1 MAKAKV
7 LHYFPTSEEINSAY
21 VCNNNDLAYVIQPTQ
36 NANKYRILKFK
47 ISNRLELFTYKEN
60 DIEILCNLVTCVGIK
75 IEFTEYDALKK
86 TMELYKLH
94 AKRFTK

>member
-1 MAKAKV
+1 MAKQKI
-7 LHYFPTSEEINSAY
+7 LKYTPTDEETKAMCIC
-21 VCNNNDLAYVIQPTQ
+21 VKNDLAYVIQPTQ
-36 NANKYRILKFK
+36 NANRYRVLKFQ

-60 DIEILCNLVTCVGIK
+60 DIE

-94 AKRFTK
+94 SKRFTK

>member
-1 MAKAKV
+1 MAKAKA
-7 LHYFPTSEEINSAY
+7 LKYTPTDEETKAMRIC
-21 VCNNNDLAYVIQPTQ
+21 VNNDLAYVIQPTQ
-36 NANKYRILKFK
+36 NANRYRILKFK

-60 DIEILCNLVTCVGIK
+60 DVE

-94 AKRFTK
+94 SKRF

>member
-36 NANKYRILKFK
+36 NANKYRILKFQ

-60 DIEILCNLVTCVGIK
+60 DIEI
-75 IEFTEYDALKK
+75 EFTEYDGLKK

-94 AKRFTK
+94 AKRFK

>member
-60 DIEILCNLVTCVGIK
+60 DIEI
-75 IEFTEYDALKK
+75 EFTEYDALKK

>member
-7 LHYFPTSEEINSAY
+7 LKYTPTDEETKAMRIC
-21 VCNNNDLAYVIQPTQ
+21 VNNDLAYVIQPTK
-36 NANKYRILKFK
+36 NANRYCVLKFQ

-60 DIEILCNLVTCVGIK
+60 EIEV
-75 IEFTEYDALKK
+75 EFTEYDALKK

-94 AKRFTK
+94 AKRFK

>member
-7 LHYFPTSEEINSAY
+7 LKYTPTDEETKAMRIC
-21 VCNNNDLAYVIQPTQ
+21 VNNDLAYVIQPTK
-36 NANKYRILKFK
+36 NANRYRILKFQ

-60 DIEILCNLVTCVGIK
+60 DIEI
-75 IEFTEYDALKK
+75 EFTEYDALKK
-86 TMELYKLH
+86 TMEFYKLH

>member
-1 MAKAKV
+1 MAKQKV

-21 VCNNNDLAYVIQPTQ
+21 ICNNNDLAYVIQPTQ

-60 DIEILCNLVTCVGIK
+60 DVEV
-75 IEFTEYDALKK
+75 EFTQYDGLKK

>member
-7 LHYFPTSEEINSAY
+7 LKYTPTDEETKAMQIC
-21 VCNNNDLAYVIQPTQ
+21 VKNDLAYVIQPTK
-36 NANKYRILKFK
+36 NANKYRVLKFQ

-60 DIEILCNLVTCVGIK
+60 DIEV
-75 IEFTEYDALKK
+75 EFTEYDALKK

-94 AKRFTK
+94 SKRFK

>member
-7 LHYFPTSEEINSAY
+7 LKYTPTDEETKAMYKCVS
-21 VCNNNDLAYVIQPTQ
+21 NDLAYVIQPTH
-36 NANKYRILKFK
+36 NANKYRILKFQ

-60 DIEILCNLVTCVGIK
+60 DVE

-94 AKRFTK
+94 SKRFTK

>member
-7 LHYFPTSEEINSAY
+7 LKYTPTDEETKAMQIC
-21 VCNNNDLAYVIQPTQ
+21 VKNDLAYVIQPTQ
-36 NANKYRILKFK
+36 NANKYRVLKFQ

-60 DIEILCNLVTCVGIK
+60 DIE

-94 AKRFTK
+94 AKRFK

>member
-1 MAKAKV
+1 MAKQKQ
-7 LHYFPTSEEINSAY
+7 LKYIPTDEETKAMYKCVS
-21 VCNNNDLAYVIQPTQ
+21 NDLAYVIQPTQ
-36 NANKYRILKFK
+36 NSNRYRVLKFK

-60 DIEILCNLVTCVGIK
+60 DVE

-94 AKRFTK
+94 SKRFTK

>member
-60 DIEILCNLVTCVGIK
+60 DVE
-75 IEFTEYDALKK
+75 IEFTQYDALKK

-94 AKRFTK
+94 AKRFK